1 MAMAAWSPLVA
12 FSEANAQGPARTRA
26 ASPDVTTGPLQRA
39 EAAYDDLEFEDAAR
53 LYREA
58 LAVPGTLEERVRAYR
73 GLAMCLAFLGDAA
86 GAQLQFETLL
96 LIAPDVKVDT
106 GLGPKVARP
115 FNAALLEVAERKVE
129 LRLHRDDR
137 TGELT
142 AQLDEGVD
150 AAARVVLHV
159 RGNNEAEAVRTEARA
174 PGPVRAPLEPWLG
187 VEAWAVAEDAGG
199 GALFVAGSPDRPRR
213 FPPSAR
219 APAHAGALDLRGDDG
234 DWMAEPARSRT
245 RWPLWVGGAAV
256 IIGGGVAAAFAL
268 RAPEPLALPSAVHT
282 GRLP

>member
-1 MAMAAWSPLVA
+1 MAAWSPLYA
-12 FSEANAQGPARTRA
+12 LRDANAQGRTQSRPT
-26 ASPDVTTGPLQRA
+26 SPDVATGPLQRA
-39 EAAYDDLEFEDAAR
+39 EAAYDDLEFDEAVR

-58 LAVPGTLEERVRAYR
+58 LAVPGTLEERVRTYR

-115 FNAALLEVAERKVE
+115 FNAALLHVAERKVA

-142 AQLDEGVD
+142 AQLNEGVE
-150 AAARVVLHV
+150 AAARLVLHV
-159 RGNNEAEAVRTEARA
+159 RQTNGHEVSRSEATA
-174 PGPVRAPLEPWLG
+174 PGPVRAPLVPWLSA
-187 VEAWAVAEDAGG
+187 EAWAVAEDGGG
-199 GALFVAGSPDRPRR
+199 GALFVAGSPDRPRS
-213 FPPSAR
+213 FPASAR
-219 APAHAGALDLRGDDG
+219 APAHAGALDLRGDHG
-234 DWMAEPARSRT
+234 DWTSEPSRSRT

-268 RAPEPLALPSAVHT
+268 RAPEPLALPSAAHT